1 VVSAN
6 YVGNKGYD
14 ELVQFP
20 YLNGFGFGGL
30 PTSPIDTRVKSVTQ
44 LTNTGVSN
52 YNGITLSIQEQV
64 ARGFSGRL
72 NYTYAHALDD
82 VSNGGVLAYSLTNSI
97 LFQINPFNLRS
108 LNYSNADYDL
118 RHSLNASYVWDLP
131 FKATNG
137 LLNKAIGGWEVSGT
151 FFYHTGF
158 PFSIIDGTSML
169 NFKGNN
175 MQNVT
180 ILATP
185 TTAVPRQCG
194 SIAVNANKPCFTAS
208 QFVPAGA
215 ATTFGTVPRN
225 SFRGPGYFNTD
236 LSLRKNF
243 QFRERYGFMIG
254 ANAYNILN
262 HANFANPVADLN
274 AGSVLGTIQS
284 TVNPPT
290 SPYGSFAA
298 AAVDARIVQVIAKL
312 TF

>member
-1 VVSAN
+1 
-6 YVGNKGYD
+6 
-14 ELVQFP
+14 
-20 YLNGFGFGGL
+20 
-30 PTSPIDTRVKSVTQ
+30 VKSVTQ

-52 YNGITLSIQEQV
+52 YNGLTLSVQEQV
-64 ARGFSGRL
+64 THGLSGRF

-82 VSNGGVLAYSLTNSI
+82 ISNGGILPYSLTNSI
-97 LFQINPFNLRS
+97 INQISPFSLRS

-118 RHSLNASYVWDLP
+118 RHSLSASYVWDLP
-131 FKATNG
+131 FKANNG
-137 LLNKAIGGWEVSGT
+137 LLNRAIGGWEVSGT

-169 NFKGNN
+169 ANQGNN
-175 MQNVT
+175 MQFLTV
-180 ILATP
+180 LATP
-185 TTAVPRQCG
+185 TATVPRQCG
-194 SIAVNANKPCFTAS
+194 SSAVNVPCFTPS
-208 QFVPAGA
+208 QFVPAGQ

-236 LSLRKNF
+236 LSLRKH
-243 QFRERYGFMIG
+243 FRIGERYGFMVG

-262 HANFANPVADLN
+262 HANFANPVANLN
-274 AGSVLGTIQS
+274 AGASLGTILS